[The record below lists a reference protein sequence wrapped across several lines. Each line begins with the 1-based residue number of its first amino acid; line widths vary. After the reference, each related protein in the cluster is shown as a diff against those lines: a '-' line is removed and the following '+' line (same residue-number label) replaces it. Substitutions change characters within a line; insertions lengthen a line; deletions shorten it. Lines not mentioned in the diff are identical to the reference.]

1 MPVIHKE
8 GKDTIIFASKEDH
21 ETPSKV
27 ALPEPESSPGL
38 LLDNGEINWNCPCL
52 GGMATGP
59 CGLEFREAF
68 SCFHYSTANPK
79 GSECY
84 ETFKTMENCML
95 KYPAVYESKGASMDD
110 LKKDELEED
119 EEEEEEEEDAQSS
132 SNSKDKRTV
141 MSSQEVTFDRNIENT
156 VNASSTKQKTS

>member
-1 MPVIHKE
+1 
-8 GKDTIIFASKEDH
+8 
-21 ETPSKV
+21 
-27 ALPEPESSPGL
+27 
-38 LLDNGEINWNCPCL
+38 
-52 GGMATGP
+52 
-59 CGLEFREAF
+59 
-68 SCFHYSTANPK
+68 
-79 GSECY
+79 
-84 ETFKTMENCML
+84 ML